1 MPRGVNDYDTREIQ
15 GRNSASANSVGN
27 ISPGLITDEM
37 IFLFDAGNY
46 VSCPANA
53 ATWID
58 LVNGWRSTAVN
69 TPTFSLDGG
78 GSIVYASASS
88 QYHTI
93 NQIPSGTAY
102 RLLPLNGIT
111 FMAWIKRSGTVP
123 DYTGLIFSRS
133 TTVLGM
139 NYELSQRVNYTW
151 NDQSN
156 TYNWNSG
163 LTPPNGAWCYLALS
177 VFSDRAIMVMGTST
191 GFSVATNAVT
201 HGVAA
206 PTEFRI
212 GTDNAASGRFFNGS
226 IAIAGMYNRGLTQDE
241 LQQNFNATRTRF
253 GV

>member
-1 MPRGVNDYDTREIQ
+1 MPLGVSDYDTREIQ
-15 GRNSASANSVGN
+15 GRNAASANSVGI

-46 VSCPANA
+46 VSCPAS
-53 ATWID
+53 ATQWRD

-93 NQIPSGTAY
+93 NQIPSGTTY
-102 RLLPLNGIT
+102 RLLPLNGVT
-111 FMAWIKRSGTVP
+111 FMAWIKRSGAVP
-123 DYTGLIFSRS
+123 SYSGIIFSRS
-133 TTVLGM
+133 ASVTGM
-139 NYELSQRVNYTW
+139 NFGFSNLVNYTW
-151 NDQSN
+151 NDQPN

-163 LTPPNGAWCYLALS
+163 FTPPDGAWCYLAVS
-177 VFSDRAIMVMGTST
+177 VFSDRAVMVMGTST
-191 GFSVATNAVT
+191 GFSVATNSVT
-201 HGVAA
+201 HGVSV

-212 GTDNAASGRFFNGS
+212 GTDNAVSGRFFNGS
-226 IAIAGMYNRGLTQDE
+226 IAMAGLYNRGLTQDE
-241 LQQNFNATRTRF
+241 LQQNFNATRARF